1 MKKFSLS
8 NSLNHLVTI
17 FFFASFVCVTVTA
30 TSHADSSDAVVATVN
45 DTPIRMSQ
53 LEPAIQSFK
62 QKTKKTTVTQ
72 DEQIELLKGIIRRQ
86 LILEQKETD
95 ALRKDETVQRMVKEY
110 EDQLVVNRY
119 VYEKVGKHVTV
130 DEKETREYYR
140 SNIRKFTGP
149 PKVKTR
155 HILLKSEEEARA
167 ILKKLEQGEDFQEL
181 ARKYSIDLPTARDG
195 GLIGVLEKGRTLPEL
210 EQVVFLMA
218 EGEHSDV
225 VQSSYGYH
233 ILTVDEILTV
243 QYQPYEDVR
252 EQLKS
257 VVKNEKEAKAFDL
270 MAAELEKDADIKFF
284 KEKLVSS
291 DP

>member
-1 MKKFSLS
+1 MENVKFSKKLIP
-8 NSLNHLVTI
+8 LAII
-17 FFFASFVCVTVTA
+17 FFFSLPALGIITT
-30 TSHADSSDAVVATVN
+30 TSHADSSDPIVASVN
-45 DTPIRMSQ
+45 GTPIRMSQ
-53 LEPAIQSFK
+53 LEPAIKSYK
-62 QKTKKTTVTQ
+62 EKSKKSTVTQ
-72 DEQIELLKGIIRRQ
+72 DEQIELLKSIIRRQ
-86 LILEQKETD
+86 LILEQQETD
-95 ALRKDETVQRMVKEY
+95 ALRKDETVKRMVKEY

-119 VYEKVGKHVTV
+119 VYEKVGKNVTV

-140 SNIRKFTGP
+140 NNLHKFTGP
-149 PKVKTR
+149 PKVKAR
-155 HILLKSEEEARA
+155 HILLKSDEEARA

-210 EQVVFLMA
+210 EKVVFLLA
-218 EGEHSDV
+218 PGEYSDI

-257 VVKNEKEAKAFDL
+257 VVKNEKESKAFDQ